1 MYTFIMERASDSNI
15 DDKMRTGFNNF
26 ENCLNAYLDQLSDI
40 SSVNDSKVTIYGSVT
55 LENGAIMRAT
65 NSYHKR
71 PWFSDVSVRMN
82 FEELLDYS
90 SDQGICYGQVIILF
104 LFYFFVKMLNIQNV
118 TFYNNYLN
126 FIKILLIAQ
135 IDIKEQEIT
144 SNLALIRWYDFK
156 SQNQPYLY
164 GCSRLK
170 LTNIYNFIDIE
181 AVQDII
187 HIIPRFNLDNE
198 YFVNKFIF

>member
-1 MYTFIMERASDSNI
+1 MDMCTFITERASDSNL
-15 DDKMRTGFNNF
+15 DDKMRTGFDNF
-26 ENCLNAYLDQLSDI
+26 ENCLNVYLDQLSNV
-40 SSVNDSKVTIYGSVT
+40 SSVDNSIVTIYGSVT

-71 PWFSDVSVRMN
+71 PWFSNVSVRMD

-104 LFYFFVKMLNIQNV
+104 FNVNILHQDV
-118 TFYNNYLN
+118 VFNNYSSN
-126 FIKILLIAQ
+126 FIKVLLIAQ
-135 IDIKEQEIT
+135 IDMKEHEIM

-156 SQNQPYLY
+156 SRSQPYLY

-181 AVQDII
+181 AIQDIV
-187 HIIPRFNLDNE
+187 HIIPRFNLDNK
-198 YFVNKFIF
+198 YLVNKFIF